1 MIRMNVFNIRIHKN
15 VRVNFNCVLCCFKNR
30 YLLTHSNFSWWRRRI
45 KIIPLAKKEELANF
59 VSNIKRN
66 MATKKKLKN
75 VVIEKRK
82 FVNSSTNTM
91 GFILK
96 VVREMYPSLSNES
109 AKNNEFKNPRS
120 KKMLTVVYQYQP

>member
-1 MIRMNVFNIRIHKN
+1 
-15 VRVNFNCVLCCFKNR
+15 
-30 YLLTHSNFSWWRRRI
+30 
-45 KIIPLAKKEELANF
+45 
-59 VSNIKRN
+59 

-75 VVIEKRK
+75 VVVEKRK